1 MEITALITR
10 NVDCSTITKEDFIK
24 FMMEDLHNSK
34 EEYHNLHFPVEKTKF
49 EDWEVC
55 RKESTEK
62 RARTFAEKKW
72 KTEAKRNAYVEQE
85 MAKYVPGTF
94 KFYEIE
100 FFDFDVEPWSNYTS
114 HTFSIDTVTA
124 EKLGRCY
131 DEVKENKYF
140 KNATGWILEDHYH
153 FRPQIKLILPEEYK
167 TMWDT
172 DVENL
177 EKAISEFY
185 KNTTYFGD

>member
-1 MEITALITR
+1 MEITTLITR
-10 NVDCSTITKEDFIK
+10 NVNCSSITKEDFIK

-34 EEYHNLHFPVEKTKF
+34 EEYHNLHFQDEKAKF
-49 EDWEVC
+49 EDREAYF
-55 RKESTEK
+55 KESIKK

-72 KTEAKRNAYVEQE
+72 KTEAKRNAYVERE
-85 MAKYVPGTF
+85 MAKYVPGIF
-94 KFYEIE
+94 KFHEIE
-100 FFDFDVEPWSNYTS
+100 YFDFDVEPWSNYTS
-114 HTFSIDTVTA
+114 YTFSIDTVTT
-124 EKLGRCY
+124 EQLSKCY

-140 KNATGWILEDHYH
+140 KNATGWILEDNYH

-167 TMWDT
+167 KMWET
-172 DVENL
+172 DVKNL

>member
-1 MEITALITR
+1 MEITTLITH

-34 EEYHNLHFPVEKTKF
+34 EEYHKLHFQDEKAKF
-49 EDWEVC
+49 EDWEVRC
-55 RKESTEK
+55 KESIKK

-85 MAKYVPGTF
+85 MAKYVPSTF

-100 FFDFDVEPWSNYTS
+100 YFDFDVEPWSNYTS
-114 HTFSIDTVTA
+114 NTFSIDTVTT
-124 EKLGRCY
+124 EKLGKCY
-131 DEVKENKYF
+131 DEIKENKYF
-140 KNATGWILEDHYH
+140 KNAIGWVLEDYYH
-153 FRPQIKLILPEEYK
+153 SRPQIKLILPEEYK
-167 TMWDT
+167 KMWET
-172 DVENL
+172 DVKNL
-177 EKAISEFY
+177 ERAISEFY